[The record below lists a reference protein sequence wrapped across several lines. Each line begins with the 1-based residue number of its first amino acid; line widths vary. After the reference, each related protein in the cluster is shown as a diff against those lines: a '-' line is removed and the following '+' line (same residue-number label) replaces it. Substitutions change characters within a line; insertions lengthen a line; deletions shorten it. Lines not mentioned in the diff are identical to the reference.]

1 MAEVR
6 NAVGTALRSL
16 GALAAQGGELRCLK
30 SQFIEI
36 KYVTN
41 ADA

>member
-1 MAEVR
+1 
-6 NAVGTALRSL
+6 
-16 GALAAQGGELRCLK
+16 LK

-41 ADA
+41 ADALKSQFIEIKYVTNADA